1 MPEDPATT
9 PADPTATAVPADAG
23 GGEERLVRH
32 RKRRRHSFR
41 PESEALAR
49 RRQDLRALAWILP
62 GCMLALGALILF
74 VEMRNPEPAAR
85 AKDVVAIGCAL
96 LGAGALWLSAALAC
110 RWLGAV
116 RRWRAENGEE
126 PTARHRRHHHHHHH
140 HGATS

>member
-9 PADPTATAVPADAG
+9 PPN
-23 GGEERLVRH
+23 EEHLVRH

-62 GCMLALGALILF
+62 GCLLALGAVILLA
-74 VEMRNPEPAAR
+74 EMRNPEPAAR

-96 LGAGALWLSAALAC
+96 VGAGAVWLSLGIAF
-110 RWLGAV
+110 RWIAV
-116 RRWRAENGEE
+116 VREWRRNADDDSFR
-126 PTARHRRHHHHHHH
+126 PRHRHHRRDRR
-140 HGATS
+140 TP

>member
-9 PADPTATAVPADAG
+9 PQN
-23 GGEERLVRH
+23 EEHLVRH

-62 GCMLALGALILF
+62 GCLLALGAVILLA
-74 VEMRNPEPAAR
+74 EMRNPEPAAR

-96 LGAGALWLSAALAC
+96 VGAGAVWLSLGIAF
-110 RWLGAV
+110 RWIAVVREWRRENEAGA
-116 RRWRAENGEE
+116 R
-126 PTARHRRHHHHHHH
+126 PRHHHHHRRDR
-140 HGATS
+140 GGL

>member
-9 PADPTATAVPADAG
+9 PPN
-23 GGEERLVRH
+23 EEHLVRH

-62 GCMLALGALILF
+62 GCLLALGAVILLA
-74 VEMRNPEPAAR
+74 EMRNPEPAAR

-96 LGAGALWLSAALAC
+96 VGAGAVWLSGLLAW
-110 RWLGAV
+110 RWIEAV
-116 RRWRAENGEE
+116 RDWRRENE
-126 PTARHRRHHHHHHH
+126 PDEGRHGRRHHHHHHH
-140 HGATS
+140 GEGA

>member
-9 PADPTATAVPADAG
+9 PPN
-23 GGEERLVRH
+23 EEHLVRH

-62 GCMLALGALILF
+62 GCLLALGAVVLA
-74 VEMRNPEPAAR
+74 VEFRNPEPAAR

-96 LGAGALWLSAALAC
+96 VGAGAVWLSGLLAW
-110 RWLGAV
+110 RWIEAV
-116 RRWRAENGEE
+116 RDWRRENE
-126 PTARHRRHHHHHHH
+126 PDEGRHGRRHHHHHHH
-140 HGATS
+140 GEGA

>member
-9 PADPTATAVPADAG
+9 PPN
-23 GGEERLVRH
+23 EEHLVRH

-41 PESEALAR
+41 PESEELAR

-62 GCMLALGALILF
+62 VCMLALGALILF

-96 LGAGALWLSAALAC
+96 LGAGALWLSAALAW
-110 RWLGAV
+110 RWFDVV

-126 PTARHRRHHHHHHH
+126 PRRRHRHHHHHH
-140 HGATS
+140 GSTT

>member
-9 PADPTATAVPADAG
+9 PAPP
-23 GGEERLVRH
+23 EEEHLVRH

-62 GCMLALGALILF
+62 GCLLALGAVILLA
-74 VEMRNPEPAAR
+74 EMRNPEPAAR

-96 LGAGALWLSAALAC
+96 VGAGAVWLSLGIAF
-110 RWLGAV
+110 RWIAV
-116 RRWRAENGEE
+116 VREWRRENE
-126 PTARHRRHHHHHHH
+126 PSEHRHRRHRHHR
-140 HGATS
+140 HGEGA

>member
-9 PADPTATAVPADAG
+9 PAPP
-23 GGEERLVRH
+23 EEEHLVRH

-62 GCMLALGALILF
+62 GCLLALGAVILLA
-74 VEMRNPEPAAR
+74 EMRNPEPAAR

-96 LGAGALWLSAALAC
+96 VGAGAVWLSLGIAF
-110 RWLGAV
+110 RWIAVVREWRRENEAGA
-116 RRWRAENGEE
+116 R
-126 PTARHRRHHHHHHH
+126 PRHHHHHRRDR
-140 HGATS
+140 GGL

>member
-9 PADPTATAVPADAG
+9 PPN
-23 GGEERLVRH
+23 EEHLVRH

-62 GCMLALGALILF
+62 GCLLALGAVILLA
-74 VEMRNPEPAAR
+74 EMRNPEPAAR

-96 LGAGALWLSAALAC
+96 VGAGAVWLSLDIAS
-110 RWLGAV
+110 RWIAV
-116 RRWRAENGEE
+116 VREWRRENEAGTR
-126 PTARHRRHHHHHHH
+126 PRHHHHHRRDR
-140 HGATS
+140 GGL

>member
-9 PADPTATAVPADAG
+9 PPN
-23 GGEERLVRH
+23 EEHLVRH

-62 GCMLALGALILF
+62 GCLLALGAVILLA
-74 VEMRNPEPAAR
+74 EMRNPEPAAR

-96 LGAGALWLSAALAC
+96 VGAGAVWLSLDIAF
-110 RWLGAV
+110 RWIAV
-116 RRWRAENGEE
+116 VRAWRRNADDDSFR
-126 PTARHRRHHHHHHH
+126 PRHRHHRRDRR
-140 HGATS
+140 TP

>member
-9 PADPTATAVPADAG
+9 PPN
-23 GGEERLVRH
+23 EEHLVRH

-41 PESEALAR
+41 PESEELAR

-62 GCMLALGALILF
+62 VCMLALGALILF

-96 LGAGALWLSAALAC
+96 LGAGAVWLSGVLAW
-110 RWLGAV
+110 RWIAAV
-116 RRWRAENGEE
+116 RDWRRENGEE
-126 PTARHRRHHHHHHH
+126 PRRHRHHRHHR
-140 HGATS
+140 HGESA

>member
-9 PADPTATAVPADAG
+9 PPN
-23 GGEERLVRH
+23 EEHLVRH

-62 GCMLALGALILF
+62 GCLLALGAVILLA
-74 VEMRNPEPAAR
+74 EMRNPEPAAR

-96 LGAGALWLSAALAC
+96 VGAGAVWLGLDIAC
-110 RWLGAV
+110 RWIAV
-116 RRWRAENGEE
+116 VREWRRNADDDSFR
-126 PTARHRRHHHHHHH
+126 PRHRHHRRDRR
-140 HGATS
+140 TP

>member
-9 PADPTATAVPADAG
+9 PLN
-23 GGEERLVRH
+23 EEHLVRH

-62 GCMLALGALILF
+62 GCLLALGAVILLA
-74 VEMRNPEPAAR
+74 EMRNPEPAAR

-96 LGAGALWLSAALAC
+96 VGAGATLASFSATEVEGGGVRRSLRIDTSAALA
-110 RWLGAV
+110 RPGPVLDLLARVPGV
-116 RRWRAENGEE
+116 VAETVE
-126 PTARHRRHHHHHHH
+126 
-140 HGATS
+140 

>member
-9 PADPTATAVPADAG
+9 PPN
-23 GGEERLVRH
+23 EEHLVRH

-62 GCMLALGALILF
+62 GCLLALGAVILLA
-74 VEMRNPEPAAR
+74 EMRNPEPAAR

-96 LGAGALWLSAALAC
+96 VGAGAVWLSLGIAF
-110 RWLGAV
+110 RWIAV
-116 RRWRAENGEE
+116 VREWRRENEAGTR
-126 PTARHRRHHHHHHH
+126 PRHHHHHRRDRE
-140 HGATS
+140 GL

>member
-9 PADPTATAVPADAG
+9 PPN
-23 GGEERLVRH
+23 EEHLVRH

-62 GCMLALGALILF
+62 GCLLALGAVILLA
-74 VEMRNPEPAAR
+74 EMRNPEPAAR

-96 LGAGALWLSAALAC
+96 VGAGAIWLSLGIAF
-110 RWLGAV
+110 RWIAV
-116 RRWRAENGEE
+116 VREWRRNADDDSFR
-126 PTARHRRHHHHHHH
+126 PRHRHHRRDRR
-140 HGATS
+140 TP

>member
-1 MPEDPATT
+1 MSEDPATT
-9 PADPTATAVPADAG
+9 PADPAAPAVPADDG

-41 PESEALAR
+41 PESDALAR
-49 RRQDLRALAWILP
+49 RREDLRALSWILP
-62 GCMLALGALILF
+62 VCMLALGAIILF

-96 LGAGALWLSAALAC
+96 LGIGAAWLSAGLAW
-110 RWLGAV
+110 RWFDVV

-126 PTARHRRHHHHHHH
+126 PRRHRRHHHHHH
-140 HGATS
+140 GSTT

>member
-9 PADPTATAVPADAG
+9 PPN
-23 GGEERLVRH
+23 EEHLVRH

-62 GCMLALGALILF
+62 GCLLALGAVILLA
-74 VEMRNPEPAAR
+74 EMRNPEPAAR

-96 LGAGALWLSAALAC
+96 VGAGAVWLSLGIAF
-110 RWLGAV
+110 RWIAV
-116 RRWRAENGEE
+116 VREWRRENEAGTR
-126 PTARHRRHHHHHHH
+126 PRHHHHHRRDR
-140 HGATS
+140 GGL

>member
-9 PADPTATAVPADAG
+9 PAPP
-23 GGEERLVRH
+23 EEEHLVRH

-62 GCMLALGALILF
+62 GCLLALGAVILLA
-74 VEMRNPEPAAR
+74 EMRNPEPAAR

-96 LGAGALWLSAALAC
+96 VGAGAVWLSLDIAS
-110 RWLGAV
+110 RWIAV
-116 RRWRAENGEE
+116 VREWRRENEAGTR
-126 PTARHRRHHHHHHH
+126 PRHHHHHRRDRE
-140 HGATS
+140 GL

>member
-9 PADPTATAVPADAG
+9 PPN
-23 GGEERLVRH
+23 EEHLVRH

-62 GCMLALGALILF
+62 GCLLALGAVILLA
-74 VEMRNPEPAAR
+74 EMRNPEPAAR

-96 LGAGALWLSAALAC
+96 VGAGAVWLSLGIAF
-110 RWLGAV
+110 RWIAV
-116 RRWRAENGEE
+116 VREWRRENEAGTR
-126 PTARHRRHHHHHHH
+126 PRHHHHHRRDQ
-140 HGATS
+140 GGL